1 MVLTGP
7 KLVTGME
14 LATAASTALK
24 TKMEFEDI
32 SEAEAKK
39 VLKVSDHIYALRL
52 QARIDIHI
60 GPE

>member
-14 LATAASTALK
+14 LATAASTALN

-39 VLKVSDHIYALRL
+39 VLKVRDHVHA
-52 QARIDIHI
+52 
-60 GPE
+60 